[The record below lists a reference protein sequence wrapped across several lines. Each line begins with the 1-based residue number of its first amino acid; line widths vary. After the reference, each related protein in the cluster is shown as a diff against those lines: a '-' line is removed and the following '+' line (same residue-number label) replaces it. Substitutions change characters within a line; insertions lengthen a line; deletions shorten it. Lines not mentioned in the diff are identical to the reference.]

1 MDSFAIL
8 MHKKDNLSQKEIMIN
23 LKIIG
28 KKQKKVILLFIK
40 IFKLNLDKVDVQY
53 NSI

>member
-8 MHKKDNLSQKEIMIN
+8 MLKKANLSQKEILMD

-53 NSI
+53 SIN